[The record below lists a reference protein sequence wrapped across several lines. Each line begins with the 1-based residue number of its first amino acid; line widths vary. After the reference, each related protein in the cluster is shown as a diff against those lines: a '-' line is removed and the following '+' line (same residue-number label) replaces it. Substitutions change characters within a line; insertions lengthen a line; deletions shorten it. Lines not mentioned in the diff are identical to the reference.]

1 MMVLLMTEWWW
12 RRGIAAAMRGGYNGF
27 LMKVL
32 LSLLSMLTTMAPM
45 CIMFLLGGVVEVPSA
60 ILWCLILG

>member
-1 MMVLLMTEWWW
+1 MMVLLMIEWWW
-12 RRGIAAAMRGGYNGF
+12 RRGIAAAMRGSYNGF

-32 LSLLSMLTTMAPM
+32 LGLLSMLTTMVPM

-60 ILWCLILG
+60 ILWCLIFG